1 MKIKLSFFL
10 RNNLATIFIILFSLA
25 LFIGCEINKTKIVV
39 KNGYIGGVWL
49 IKSNVTSN
57 ELTLDSNGIGYINEE
72 TFNEL
77 KYAPSVFE
85 VSGADISIKCVG
97 YSQSAFWARGF
108 GESSESRFKIEYKSF
123 EIVPYNSIGEKQ
135 YYHKNL
141 FAIVDTLK
149 LK

>member
-57 ELTLDSNGIGYINEE
+57 ELTLYSN
-72 TFNEL
+72 
-77 KYAPSVFE
+77 
-85 VSGADISIKCVG
+85 
-97 YSQSAFWARGF
+97 
-108 GESSESRFKIEYKSF
+108 
-123 EIVPYNSIGEKQ
+123 
-135 YYHKNL
+135 
-141 FAIVDTLK
+141 
-149 LK
+149 